1 MRSIKMKGSYYC
13 PRCGGTD
20 IEVYADTFDCKSC
33 KGVSGLPLGF
43 DKDLF
48 DEIEDKSSLLAT
60 EEIMAIGK
68 ILTKGKKRKIKRL
81 LKA

>member
-1 MRSIKMKGSYYC
+1 MKRSYYC

-20 IEVYADTFDCKSC
+20 IEDYADSFDSKSC

-48 DEIEDKSSLLAT
+48 DEVNDKSSLLT
-60 EEIMAIGK
+60 IEEITAIGK